1 MAWYHWKNRSVL
13 KDLDNSNFFNEVL
26 ATRPSAFFVLGN
38 EFFMRRLFTL
48 VGDVYYNHDL
58 LKPPTFHL
66 GRSHSMLRHEF
77 KDYLDHHFSVIPRP
91 AVNYQYFQFPNTVVG
106 SEGIGRA
113 WQYLYQ
119 ASPKFKS
126 FAGENH
132 IFLSQEFNKDIIES
146 LVAEERQRFRRKNN
160 ITETRTV
167 ILLAP
172 GNIPSEVDW
181 SLAVVQKGVQE
192 FFRRKEVKGLDKTN
206 FHLLVLSPE
215 EGDKIQTA
223 FIKEK
228 ISTAV

>member
-91 AVNYQYFQFPNTVVG
+91 AVNYQYF
-106 SEGIGRA
+106 
-113 WQYLYQ
+113 
-119 ASPKFKS
+119 
-126 FAGENH
+126 
-132 IFLSQEFNKDIIES
+132 
-146 LVAEERQRFRRKNN
+146 
-160 ITETRTV
+160 
-167 ILLAP
+167 
-172 GNIPSEVDW
+172 
-181 SLAVVQKGVQE
+181 
-192 FFRRKEVKGLDKTN
+192 
-206 FHLLVLSPE
+206 
-215 EGDKIQTA
+215 
-223 FIKEK
+223 
-228 ISTAV
+228 